1 MSGENL
7 PRDISKLIIRHD
19 DRDNTALQ
27 GTTTLNSYQMTTTA
41 QGDQNNSNI
50 LDLIATTTMPSGGTY
65 RDTMGI
71 DRPSTIDRNV
81 KAKAVVVNDDN
92 RNDSTTTTAPSSES
106 LGAAGTRILS
116 LWLSAPSDEW
126 QKPVMGIKLNQIWSS
141 VKYGK

>member
-1 MSGENL
+1 
-7 PRDISKLIIRHD
+7 
-19 DRDNTALQ
+19 
-27 GTTTLNSYQMTTTA
+27 
-41 QGDQNNSNI
+41 
-50 LDLIATTTMPSGGTY
+50 MPSGGTY
-65 RDTMGI
+65 RDSMGI
-71 DRPSTIDRNV
+71 YRPSTIDRNV